1 MSSISFMETI
11 REKRTYSFLIVS
23 DWPRVQQRSPHM
35 EIIVLALVLITAMAT
50 VDLPEHPEEKA
61 ERVPTRKAR
70 RAR

>member
-1 MSSISFMETI
+1 
-11 REKRTYSFLIVS
+11 
-23 DWPRVQQRSPHM
+23 M

-61 ERVPTRKAR
+61 ERVPARKAR

>member
-1 MSSISFMETI
+1 METI
-11 REKRTYSFLIVS
+11 NQKWTYSFLIVS
-23 DWPRVQQRSPHM
+23 DWMRVQQRSPYM

-61 ERVPTRKAR
+61 ERVSARKAR

>member
-1 MSSISFMETI
+1 M
-11 REKRTYSFLIVS
+11 
-23 DWPRVQQRSPHM
+23 RVQQRSPHM

-50 VDLPEHPEEKA
+50 VDLPEHPEENA